1 MSADENQNALPPDGN
16 AVAGLLCEV
25 FTCEMTV
32 AVITCGGCGAAAPV
46 GAVRVFGGAM
56 GAIFRCATCE
66 TAAPVG
72 AHAARNLARP
82 ARRPQHGRAG
92 RFVAHHD
99 LLSQT
104 ARA

>member
-1 MSADENQNALPPDGN
+1 MSADDKQNALPLDGN
-16 AVAGLLCEV
+16 AVAGLLREV

-66 TAAPVG
+66 TAVL
-72 AHAARNLARP
+72 RLARTP
-82 ARRPQHGRAG
+82 RGTWLDLRGARSMVVPGG
-92 RFVAHHD
+92 
-99 LLSQT
+99 S
-104 ARA
+104 